1 MDYKRADKIRRFA
14 ESCKKDGCEA
24 LISPDDLLAILE
36 MTAIFELDYFRLHE
50 IARLGSIEWKACE
63 SGLQISSSKFNGS
76 VYAGESFRDAID
88 MIPKAKPRNLIFNKP
103 D

>member
-24 LISPDDLLAILE
+24 LISPDDLLDILGLA
-36 MTAIFELDYFRLHE
+36 AIFEMDYFRLHE
-50 IARLGSIEWKACE
+50 ISRLGNMEWKACE
-63 SGLQISSSKFNGS
+63 SGLQIESKKFNGS
-76 VYAGESFRDAID
+76 VYAGPSFRDAID
-88 MIPKAKPRNLIFNKP
+88 MIPRSKPRNLIFNNP